1 MPEYFGLFTDL
12 FIALA
17 SVMGIVFAVQGRAAL
32 DGSVRR
38 TTVIAIFA
46 MAFIGC
52 AVSVAPFVLIDF
64 GLTESQVWRTLSYVS
79 VAGVLIWMPLLNN
92 MRMRLSQKNLGG
104 RRILVVNIT
113 LNAVFGV
120 WLLLNAIGALGPPDS
135 APLGLGL
142 LYIFVLNAFA
152 FVRFVVDRKVH

>member
-1 MPEYFGLFTDL
+1 MPAYFGLFTDL

-17 SVMGIVFAVQGRAAL
+17 SVMGIVFAVQGNAAL
-32 DGSVRR
+32 EGSVGR

-46 MAFIGC
+46 TAFIGC

-64 GLTESQVWRTLSYVS
+64 GLSESQVWRTLSYVS
-79 VAGVLIWMPLLNN
+79 VAGILIWMPLLL
-92 MRMRLSQKNLGG
+92 RTRTGLSQKNVVG
-104 RRILVVNIT
+104 RRILVVNIFM
-113 LNAVFGV
+113 NAVFGV

-152 FVRFVVDRKVH
+152 FVRFVVDRKAR